1 MMPRAKLDVHI
12 DGTVRVRW
20 PSFVIGTGKG
30 SEMRMAILTAAILSA
45 VCGLAGCTNAPGADG
60 RYAHTYTGRSGE
72 GGTGLPIT
80 PYVPR

>member
-1 MMPRAKLDVHI
+1 MTRLIVAVVVL
-12 DGTVRVRW
+12 
-20 PSFVIGTGKG
+20 
-30 SEMRMAILTAAILSA
+30 ASA
-45 VCGLAGCTNAPGADG
+45 CGLIACANAPGADG

>member
-1 MMPRAKLDVHI
+1 
-12 DGTVRVRW
+12 
-20 PSFVIGTGKG
+20 
-30 SEMRMAILTAAILSA
+30 MRMAILTAAILSA